1 MKQEIR
7 ALTALRGI
15 AALAVALQHFSA
27 AAQEATTQWI
37 PSLAPHGYMAVDFF
51 FVLSGFIM
59 AYTYADGFAALGAR
73 AWPDFFARRFARIW
87 PVQAAT
93 VLVLVLIAW
102 LLPWLSEHPI
112 WLSRPASGWDIAVNL
127 AMLQGFGIGHN
138 LNGPSATVSLEFAA
152 YALFP
157 VLLAIALNRRTPV
170 AVLGFAVAA
179 AAICWQAALEPRLG
193 LASRGVANLIVRC
206 LTEFTLGL
214 GAYRLYRAPGLLWL
228 GADWLAAALSG
239 ACVVSLLLRLDL
251 PAALMFPLLV
261 AAFGRNRGW
270 PARIVASRRPYF
282 LGVVSYSLYL
292 VHNPLRFA
300 EFAVLRHFH
309 PGPIEPEAALACAA
323 LGAVSA
329 IPIAWMAYRWI
340 ERPGRDLLRGL
351 MSRRAGE

>member
-27 AAQEATTQWI
+27 AAQDAASGWI

-59 AYTYADGFAALGAR
+59 AYTYADGFERLGAR
-73 AWPDFFARRFARIW
+73 AWPDFFVRRFARIW

-93 VLVLVLIAW
+93 VGVLVCAAW
-102 LLPWLSEHPI
+102 LFPWLSEHPT
-112 WLSRPASGWDIAVNL
+112 WLSRPDWGWDLAVNL
-127 AMLQGFGIGHN
+127 VMLQGFGIGYN

-157 VLLAIALNRRTPV
+157 ILLAVALNRRVPV
-170 AVLGFAVAA
+170 AVLGLAIAA
-179 AAICWQAALEPRLG
+179 AAICWQASMEPRLG
-193 LASRGVANLIVRC
+193 LASRGVGNLIVRC

-214 GAYRLYRAPGLLWL
+214 GAYRVYRMPGLNFL
-228 GADWLAAALSG
+228 GADWFAATLSVG
-239 ACVVSLLLRLDL
+239 CVGSLLLRYDL
-251 PAALMFPLLV
+251 PAALMFPALV
-261 AAFGRNRGW
+261 AAFGRNQGW
-270 PARIVASRRPYF
+270 PARLAGARLPYF

-292 VHNPLRFA
+292 IHNPMRFA
-300 EFAVLRHFH
+300 EFAVLGYFH
-309 PGPIEPEAALACAA
+309 PAPLEPALALACAA

-329 IPIAWMAYRWI
+329 IPVAWLAYRWI
-340 ERPGRDLLRGL
+340 ERPGRDVFRGL
-351 MSRRAGE
+351 MSRKPAR

>member
-1 MKQEIR
+1 MKQEIK
-7 ALTALRGI
+7 ALTSLRGI
-15 AALAVALQHFSA
+15 AAMAVALQHFSS
-27 AAQEATTQWI
+27 AAQDIATGWI

-59 AYTYADGFAALGAR
+59 AYTYADGFRALGHR
-73 AWPDFFARRFARIW
+73 AWPDFMARRFARIW
-87 PVQAAT
+87 PVQGAT
-93 VLVLVLIAW
+93 VLVLVLMAW
-102 LLPWLSEHPI
+102 LAPWSSEHPS
-112 WLSRPASGWDIAVNL
+112 WLSHPGWSWDIAVNL
-127 AMLQGFGIGHN
+127 AMLQGFGIGYN

-157 VLLAIALNRRTPV
+157 LLLGIALHRRAPV
-170 AVLGFAVAA
+170 AVLGLFIAA

-214 GAYRLYRAPGLLWL
+214 GAYRLYRMPGLRWL

-239 ACVVSLLLRLDL
+239 ACLVSLTLRLDL

-261 AAFGRNRGW
+261 AAFARNQGW
-270 PARIVASRRPYF
+270 PARIVGNRWPYF

-292 VHNPLRFA
+292 VHNPLRFV
-300 EFAVLRHFH
+300 EFAILRQFH
-309 PGPIEPEAALACAA
+309 PDRLEPGAALLFAA

-329 IPIAWMAYRWI
+329 IPVAWIAYRCI
-340 ERPGRDLLRGL
+340 ERPGRDLFRG
-351 MSRRAGE
+351 MMPGRSTR